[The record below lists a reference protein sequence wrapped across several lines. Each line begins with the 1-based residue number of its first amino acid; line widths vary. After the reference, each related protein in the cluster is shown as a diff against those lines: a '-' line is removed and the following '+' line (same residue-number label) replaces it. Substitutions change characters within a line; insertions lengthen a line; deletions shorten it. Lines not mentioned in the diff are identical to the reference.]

1 MSAGTDP
8 QTDPGTDRAVAFL
21 DLFDPG
27 FQPDAPEVHAAREA
41 CWYARTPLGYAVL
54 RYDEV
59 AALLRDRRL
68 RQGSAEPSRPRGSR
82 RGSWPTGCG

>member
-8 QTDPGTDRAVAFL
+8 RRDPGTDREVAFL

-27 FQPDAPEVHAAREA
+27 FQPDAPQVYVAREA

-59 AALLRDRRL
+59 TALRFL
-68 RQGSAEPSRPRGSR
+68 S
-82 RGSWPTGCG
+82 

>member
-8 QTDPGTDRAVAFL
+8 RRDPGTDREVAFL

-27 FQPDAPEVHAAREA
+27 FQPDAPQDYVVPEA
-41 CWYARTPLGYAVL
+41 CWYARTPLGYAVP

-59 AALLRDRRL
+59 AALRFL
-68 RQGSAEPSRPRGSR
+68 
-82 RGSWPTGCG
+82 T